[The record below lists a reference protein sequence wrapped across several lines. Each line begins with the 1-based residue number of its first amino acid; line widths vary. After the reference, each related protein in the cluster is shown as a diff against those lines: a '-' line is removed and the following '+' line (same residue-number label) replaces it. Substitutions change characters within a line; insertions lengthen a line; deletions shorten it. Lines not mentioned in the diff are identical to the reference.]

1 MAKSK
6 KKAAAVQ
13 AAPVTPATVNAGG
26 GGVKGWLS
34 RNWCYIA
41 AFILPVALIYV
52 AYAIFGMYPF
62 GEHSVLC
69 LDLNGQYV
77 YYFEAIRD
85 AFHGNGSILYNWSRN
100 LSGGYQGVIGY
111 YLASPFTLIVILLP
125 RTMLLGALLIMIL
138 AKLGAASV
146 TFCYYVRKSKHVKPI
161 LGVMLGTMFGMCA
174 YGIIQTIDPMW
185 LDGLVFLPL
194 IVLGIEYLVDDGR
207 KINFIIP
214 LALMCVANFYIGFMC
229 CIFSAIYFFFYVC
242 FGSDTPFLAPKH
254 RKEIPTVFGRMA
266 LASGVAIAC
275 AAFMILPVYNALALG
290 KFDFTTPDWSMKWQ
304 FSPLE
309 FIAQFCV
316 NQYNSVNVEG
326 KPEIYCG
333 VLAFLTLPLFFLN
346 RRIPWNKKVG
356 YAFLT
361 VFMFLCMIARPI
373 DMVWHGG
380 QMPNW
385 LPFRYSFIF
394 SFILLSMAA
403 MTLRYAS
410 SIKKTYLA
418 GSFAVMFVLLMII
431 DKKQYL
437 NMKGVVY
444 LDTYKSIWM
453 TVLLLAIYS
462 IFIVLLSKKNL
473 SKGLYA
479 TVMACMMIVVSAEL
493 TYNAKCEF
501 EDIHTEVC
509 YSSRKSYR
517 EYVQSGRDMVKRLT
531 ERDGSFYRAEKT
543 YVRTVNDN
551 AGFGLRG
558 ITHSSSVMNA
568 KILTFIET
576 MGYTTSSYFSRYD
589 GNTPLADSVLGIKYV
604 FDKDDPNENLLKK
617 GINSDVGAAYEK
629 IYTDKAKT
637 QSETDM
643 DVNVYQNPN
652 ALGIGYMVSKD
663 ILRVN
668 AFGNDNPFNS
678 QNILLSTI
686 SGNTTFTAGGG
697 FDDWHKYYTPMPVTV
712 TDEMTEMGLTNPR
725 LNQCYEDAY
734 GTQRR
739 FREEGWNPA
748 DVNSHAADPT
758 VDLFLQTE
766 SEEPLYMF
774 IKTENQ
780 SKVNLWLTDQWNT
793 DPNAMLNTDGSAASS
808 LGSYFEGDDYRIL
821 YIGTYPAGQ
830 KLQLRLTLL
839 TDAAGTKEKY
849 CIVKEFQFYHFH
861 SDLFEQDIKKLQN
874 EESQWKLTKFGG
886 RTLVG
891 TITAKENEIMMT
903 SIPAEPG
910 WKVWVDGKR
919 YKHPETVDN
928 RAVDADFVTLFKAMI
943 GVELSPGTHTVK
955 MKYTPPGL
963 NGGLFLLFIGLCC
976 IVLFY
981 RYDKKNNKV
990 LAMIREN
997 KKKGIY
1003 ELPFKDDPEPEAKKK
1018 EAAAKKKEAEAKV
1031 KEKVKEE
1038 LSADMVADE
1047 LKKLKELLD
1056 EGVLTKEEFDEQ
1068 KKKLLK
1074 K

>member
-1 MAKSK
+1 M
-6 KKAAAVQ
+6 
-13 AAPVTPATVNAGG
+13 
-26 GGVKGWLS
+26 
-34 RNWCYIA
+34 C
-41 AFILPVALIYV
+41 
-52 AYAIFGMYPF
+52 
-62 GEHSVLC
+62 
-69 LDLNGQYV
+69 
-77 YYFEAIRD
+77 IRD
-85 AFHGNGSILYNWSRN
+85 R
-100 LSGGYQGVIGY
+100 
-111 YLASPFTLIVILLP
+111 
-125 RTMLLGALLIMIL
+125 
-138 AKLGAASV
+138 
-146 TFCYYVRKSKHVKPI
+146 
-161 LGVMLGTMFGMCA
+161 
-174 YGIIQTIDPMW
+174 
-185 LDGLVFLPL
+185 
-194 IVLGIEYLVDDGR
+194 
-207 KINFIIP
+207 
-214 LALMCVANFYIGFMC
+214 
-229 CIFSAIYFFFYVC
+229 
-242 FGSDTPFLAPKH
+242 
-254 RKEIPTVFGRMA
+254 
-266 LASGVAIAC
+266 
-275 AAFMILPVYNALALG
+275 
-290 KFDFTTPDWSMKWQ
+290 
-304 FSPLE
+304 
-309 FIAQFCV
+309 
-316 NQYNSVNVEG
+316 
-326 KPEIYCG
+326 
-333 VLAFLTLPLFFLN
+333 
-346 RRIPWNKKVG
+346 
-356 YAFLT
+356 
-361 VFMFLCMIARPI
+361 
-373 DMVWHGG
+373 
-380 QMPNW
+380 
-385 LPFRYSFIF
+385 
-394 SFILLSMAA
+394 
-403 MTLRYAS
+403 RYAS

-712 TDEMTEMGLTNPR
+712 TDEMTAMGLTNPR

-739 FREEGWNPA
+739 FREEGWDPA

-758 VDLFLQTE
+758 VDLFLETE
-766 SEEPLYMF
+766 TEEPLYMF

-839 TDAAGTKEKY
+839 TDSAGTKEKY

-891 TITAKENEIMMT
+891 TITAKENEMMMT

-943 GVELSPGTHTVK
+943 GVELTPGTHTVK

-963 NGGLFLLFIGLCC
+963 NFGLFLLLIGLCC

-981 RYDKKNNKV
+981 RYDKEHNKV